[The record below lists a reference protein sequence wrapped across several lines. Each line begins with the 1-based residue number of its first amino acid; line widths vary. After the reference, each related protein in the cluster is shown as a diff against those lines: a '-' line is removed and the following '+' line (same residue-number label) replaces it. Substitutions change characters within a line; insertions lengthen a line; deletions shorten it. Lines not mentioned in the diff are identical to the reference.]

1 MLLVAVA
8 WSSYDNIAICNM
20 LCTSSFVD
28 DIMLPIISQAKA
40 MPVGHILKVTHQG
53 AEPGEGEV

>member
-1 MLLVAVA
+1 
-8 WSSYDNIAICNM
+8 M